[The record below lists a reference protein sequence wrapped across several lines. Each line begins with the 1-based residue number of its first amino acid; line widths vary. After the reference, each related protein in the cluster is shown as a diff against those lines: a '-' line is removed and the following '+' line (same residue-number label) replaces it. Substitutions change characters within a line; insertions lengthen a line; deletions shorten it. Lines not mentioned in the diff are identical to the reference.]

1 MGKNDRE
8 GEQVKHKHNFKYGD
22 VPGLGEC
29 KCGAYK
35 VWNRQTQAYEE
46 YEKEKVNG

>member
-1 MGKNDRE
+1 M
-8 GEQVKHKHNFKYGD
+8 KHEHNFMYGD

-29 KCGAYK
+29 ECGAYK

-46 YEKEKVNG
+46 YEKEKVNE